1 MKHKNA
7 KINNREDIKNRL
19 KEIEDLIQAIGNNAM
34 ASNMNWL
41 DLEHHEEIDDEK
53 LREQI
58 QNEIQK
64 LQEQEDKDNDAYQLK
79 KEEMLRDASERD
91 KQILKGA
98 VNSMIQGQN

>member
-1 MKHKNA
+1 
-7 KINNREDIKNRL
+7 
-19 KEIEDLIQAIGNNAM
+19 
-34 ASNMNWL
+34 MNWL

-91 KQILKGA
+91 KMILKGA